1 MVEVRQTEEFSGW
14 LHRLRDANAV
24 ARIVGRIRRIEMGN
38 PGDTRGVGHGILEMR
53 VDYGPGYRIYY
64 VHRGA
69 QILILVWWRQ
79 AHATEGYQTGSEAGG
94 DIVMPKTLMPKTLMP
109 KALMP
114 KALMPK
120 TTRFDAADYLDTEER
135 QVAYIA
141 AALESG
147 DADFVRDALGL
158 VARARGM
165 GGIAKKAG
173 LNRESLYKALGETG
187 NPEFGTVMRIV
198 RALGL
203 TLSAHPVASG
213 QTSKRRRVA

>member
-1 MVEVRQTEEFSGW
+1 LR
-14 LHRLRDANAV
+14 RLGDANAA
-24 ARIVGRIRRIEMGN
+24 ARIVGRIRRMEMEN
-38 PGDTRGVGHGILEMR
+38 PGDAKSVGQGILEMR

-69 QILILVWWRQ
+69 QIVILPVWRRQ
-79 AHATEGYQTGSEAGG
+79 AHATAGHQGGAETGG
-94 DIVMPKTLMPKTLMP
+94 DIVMPKV
-109 KALMP
+109 
-114 KALMPK
+114 MPK

-165 GGIAKKAG
+165 AEIARKAG
-173 LNRESLYKALGETG
+173 LNRESLYKALGEAG

-203 TLSAHPVASG
+203 TLSARTAASG
-213 QTSKRRRVA
+213 QTPKRRRVA

>member
-1 MVEVRQTEEFSGW
+1 MT
-14 LHRLRDANAV
+14 
-24 ARIVGRIRRIEMGN
+24 
-38 PGDTRGVGHGILEMR
+38 
-53 VDYGPGYRIYY
+53 
-64 VHRGA
+64 
-69 QILILVWWRQ
+69 
-79 AHATEGYQTGSEAGG
+79 
-94 DIVMPKTLMPKTLMP
+94 KT
-109 KALMP
+109 A
-114 KALMPK
+114 
-120 TTRFDAADYLDTEER
+120 RFDAADYLDTEER

-165 GGIAKKAG
+165 GGIG

-203 TLSAHPVASG
+203 TLSARPATSG
-213 QTSKRRRVA
+213 QTLKRRRVA